1 MNKKTLILLLL
12 PLVASCGTSTT
23 NPSVTPTTTPTT
35 VAPTTTIAPTT
46 APKVLDI
53 SSTLADLQKGVKVSV
68 ELDET
73 SNGTTKKLYLQNA
86 SKTKEFSFIQY
97 KDETKKEAGIHEY
110 YVAKEND
117 SKNLIYSTRL
127 NANNEYTYYPV
138 YNLATYEYYSW
149 DDGYNNAFLSL
160 SVDSFEKVNDLTYS
174 LKSDLLK
181 SKSDEFSTLLYGNP
195 GLVLTSLTLT
205 EANDKL
211 TITSTLKYEDTHSYT
226 CNAVILQKGD
236 AVEMDYCMKPFAEV
250 EDSKFAGMLSALK
263 ANNYTLTIEN
273 YDDDFLD
280 SSSVYYSEAD
290 KVYYETGEYKAG
302 FYEIEDGLVQE
313 VKKEDEDFYKVGSP
327 MEGSLDEVRASF
339 RISRACFDKVD
350 NTYTLK
356 KGVEGSFGSITVLET
371 LADEFANLTI
381 KIEDSKYTFTNVR
394 NSLKTVVTFTDIGT
408 TSCGYT
414 NDTVLEPVVGT
425 SWADILD
432 EESFA
437 LLVAIAG
444 EEAYNIPVPEGYA
457 EWAMEYTEDEI
468 TFALLLAEGSD
479 TLEDD
484 IFVYAYQLMDAG
496 YILYEE
502 EVGYVGGGLMFLKE
516 VEVNGEAHVLCVE
529 LVDFYGAFAVV
540 VYIAE

>member
-1 MNKKTLILLLL
+1 MNKKYLLLLLL
-12 PLVASCGTSTT
+12 PLVIGCGTSSSNPTT
-23 NPSVTPTTTPTT
+23 SSVTPTTTPTT
-35 VAPTTTIAPTT
+35 VAPTSKPI
-46 APKVLDI
+46 VLDI
-53 SSTLADLQKGVKVSV
+53 ASVLSDLNKGVKVSV
-68 ELDET
+68 EIDET
-73 SNGTTKKLYLQNA
+73 YNNATKKLYLQNA
-86 SKTKEFSFIQY
+86 VKTKEFSFIQY
-97 KDETKKEAGIHEY
+97 KDETRIEAGIHEY
-110 YVAKEND
+110 YVGKEND

-127 NANNEYTYYPV
+127 NANNEYSYYSV
-138 YNLATYEYYSW
+138 YNPKTSNYYTW
-149 DDGYNNAFLSL
+149 DDGYNNAFSTL
-160 SVDSFEKVNDLTYS
+160 SVESFNKVNDFTYS
-174 LKSDLLK
+174 LKDELLS
-181 SKSDEFSTLLYGNP
+181 SKSNEFSTLLYGNP
-195 GLVLTSLTLT
+195 GLVLTSLSLVQTKDQL
-205 EANDKL
+205 E
-211 TITSTLKYEDTHSYT
+211 ISSTLKFEDSYAY
-226 CNAVILQKGD
+226 NAKAIVLQKGES
-236 AVEMDYCMKPFAEV
+236 VEMDYRMKPFANVDDET
-250 EDSKFAGMLSALK
+250 FAQMLNSLK
-263 ANNYTLTIEN
+263 QNNYTLTIEN

-290 KVYYETGEYKAG
+290 KTYYETGEYKAG
-302 FYEIEDGLVQE
+302 FYEIEEGLVQE

-339 RISRACFDKVD
+339 RISRACFDKTD
-350 NTYTLK
+350 NIYTLK
-356 KGVEGSFGSITVLET
+356 KGVEGSFSSITVLET

-394 NSLKTVVTFTDIGT
+394 NTLKTVVTFTDIGT

-457 EWAMEYTEDEI
+457 EWAMVYTEDEI